1 MYSRKG
7 VAEVTDAAAEALSL
21 NYPPMEHLSRD
32 HKDCP
37 NQHENSQNL
46 CNEMGIPL

>member
-7 VAEVTDAAAEALSL
+7 VAEATDAAAEALSL

-32 HKDCP
+32 HKD
-37 NQHENSQNL
+37 SQSAR
-46 CNEMGIPL
+46 E